1 MRLLRGAAWTVFAL
15 DLVILGQML
24 FEVLEKR
31 GGPTAQAIAQGL
43 TMMLGAGLLGVGLL
57 LAVSSWLHS
66 VAGLWLGLLLAPVP
80 FSLGF
85 RAHISREIWL
95 PGWP

>member
-57 LAVSSWLHS
+57 LAVSSWLRS
-66 VAGLWLGLLLAPVP
+66 AAGLWLGLVLAAIP
-80 FSLGF
+80 FCWVLG
-85 RAHISREIWL
+85 AIITSEL
-95 PGWP
+95 G

>member
-1 MRLLRGAAWTVFAL
+1 MHWLRGGAWTVFAL

-66 VAGLWLGLLLAPVP
+66 VAGLWLGLVLAAIP
-80 FSLGF
+80 FCWVLGAIITSEF
-85 RAHISREIWL
+85 
-95 PGWP
+95 G